1 MEQQREIAERTSQY
15 LLQIKAVKL
24 NVMDPFTWTSG
35 IQSPIYCDNRITLSF
50 PLIRTF
56 IRQSFVNL
64 IIEEFGTID
73 LIAGVATGAIAM
85 GALVAQEMDLPFAYV
100 RSAKKG
106 HGLANLIEGRI
117 EAGQSVVVVE
127 DLIST
132 GKSSLAAVR
141 ALRDAGCNVK
151 GMAAIFTYGLKKAEL
166 NFGNEKC
173 RLVTLTDYDT
183 LVNKALEED
192 YIYEKD
198 MVAIRNWKESPET
211 WNKV

>member
-1 MEQQREIAERTSQY
+1 
-15 LLQIKAVKL
+15 
-24 NVMDPFTWTSG
+24 
-35 IQSPIYCDNRITLSF
+35 
-50 PLIRTF
+50 
-56 IRQSFVNL
+56 
-64 IIEEFGTID
+64 
-73 LIAGVATGAIAM
+73 
-85 GALVAQEMDLPFAYV
+85 AYV

-106 HGLANLIEGRI
+106 HGLENLIEGRT
-117 EAGQSVVVVE
+117 EPGQSVVVVE

-151 GMAAIFTYGLKKAEL
+151 GMAAIFTYGLKKADL